1 MPAAAKIDLSSLPEE
16 QRDAVADLLREHADL
31 LVANTALKAEAT
43 DLKQIVKRLE
53 HLVAELNQVVHGKKS
68 EKLSEDDRQLAFE
81 DLETAIAEIEEQ
93 KQTQA
98 PGDDKPGRK
107 RTTAKR
113 NRGNLPEGL
122 PRTLRVIEPDSL
134 MCPCGCGQMH

>member
-53 HLVAELNQVVHGKKS
+53 HLVAELNNVVHGKKS

-81 DLETAIAEIEEQ
+81 DLETAVAEVEAQ
-93 KQTQA
+93 KDAQA
-98 PGDDKPGRK
+98 PADETPRRK
-107 RTTAKR
+107 TSPARR
-113 NRGNLPEGL
+113 NRGNLPKEL
-122 PRTLRVIEPDSL
+122 PRIERVV
-134 MCPCGCGQMH
+134 